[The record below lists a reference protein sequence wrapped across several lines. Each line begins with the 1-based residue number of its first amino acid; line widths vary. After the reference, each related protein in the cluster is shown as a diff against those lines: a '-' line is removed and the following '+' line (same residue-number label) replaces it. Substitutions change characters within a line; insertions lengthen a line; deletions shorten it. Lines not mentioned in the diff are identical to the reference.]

1 MSIFN
6 ADDRAIFR
14 IAIPALGAL
23 AADPLVSLVDTAFV
37 GRLGGNELASLG
49 VATAV
54 FFFGFFIFNA
64 LAYASTPLISRALG
78 AGDPAKAGDYAAQAL
93 VIAAVLG
100 LVALVVLELFAPAFV
115 RALGGATEIEAEAI
129 SYLRIRGLAMPAI
142 LAITVGHGIFRGVG
156 DTRTPLY
163 VSLGFN
169 VVNLVLDPI
178 LIFGFDL
185 GLSGAAI
192 ASLVASL
199 AGGAAFM
206 WLLLKDRAG
215 IVIPRRV
222 ESFDAMRAMLGA
234 GSALTVRTLSLVI
247 TFTVATSVAARIGVA
262 EVAGHQ
268 VASQIWIF
276 LALVIDSVA
285 IAGQTLVA
293 NHLGEREGAVARRL
307 ANRMLGWGFVWG
319 VALAAVFWLMRD
331 VLAGWFTADP
341 AVIAVATSLIP
352 FVALTQPLNS
362 VVFVF
367 DGILIGAGVFR
378 FLAIAMVGA
387 AIIAI
392 GLLLAATTVV
402 GVWWGLTFFMVARA
416 IPMAIRYPAAIS

>member
-1 MSIFN
+1 MSILN

-78 AGDPAKAGDYAAQAL
+78 ADDPAKAGDYAAQAL

-115 RALGGATEIEAEAI
+115 RAMGGATEIEAEAI

-169 VVNLVLDPI
+169 IVNLVLDPI

-206 WLLLKDRAG
+206 WLLVKDRAG

-222 ESFDAMRAMLGA
+222 ESFDAMRGMLGA

-276 LALVIDSVA
+276 LALVVDSVA

-293 NHLGEREGAVARRL
+293 NHLGERQGAVARRL
-307 ANRMLGWGFVWG
+307 ANRMLGWGCVWG
-319 VALAAVFWLMRD
+319 IALAAVVWLMRD

-352 FVALTQPLNS
+352 FVALTQPLTS

-387 AIIAI
+387 AIVAI

-402 GVWWGLTFFMVARA
+402 GVWWVLTFFMVARA
-416 IPMAIRYPAAIS
+416 IPMAIRYPATIS